1 MNWDGK
7 SNVEIVKET
16 LYKLFDSEIFYAS
29 LMDNKEYA
37 DFLKSRNHY
46 HGFSS
51 PKTHI
56 DVLTNTKGITI
67 TLKEKDEEIYLT
79 WSMAARHIRSWE
91 FEKRQSENSTQNN
104 TWVNTHL
111 CGTVIG
117 SERCEYFL
125 QTGSEETVLNGKK
138 LDICCYYCTS
148 ENKVRK
154 IGSGGTWTGLSPKF
168 CPKRKFAEKD
178 AAENQQSY
186 IDKLR
191 EKYPKVNPDDD
202 WFGYCPADLFDG
214 DDVAVVDDC
223 VDDCPQLEC
232 AECWKLPCPADV
244 NFHNNL
250 ETFEDEYFEQY
261 PRDEYTTEADTVPE
275 ISEEKNM
282 CDDCINNNENC
293 IKPSEDVC
301 SGYTS
306 KNDTIFNS
314 AAADN
319 KEETTM
325 GGFKIDAFI
334 TQQEQLKQISIDL
347 LLPYHNHKFKLYTG
361 ERLEDMV
368 NSIKENGV
376 LTPIIVRPAPNDE
389 GKYEILA
396 GHNRCNAA
404 KMAGLTTVPGIV
416 KEKLSDEEAEMYVI
430 ETNTM
435 QRGFTDLSVSEQAAV
450 IAMRHSRMFDP
461 AKREEIAREL
471 NEFENT
477 DGEETE
483 KKSKLAITGEEY
495 SLSKNTVARLIRVN
509 ALLEACDKFTFAVNT
524 KKDLSVRAA
533 VELSYIQKNAL
544 EYIFEKY
551 KTHVFEDNVLQNS
564 VAISMSTA
572 EWLREIFT
580 DFRGTKEQAQKLL
593 DKENIEKTR
602 QNIDNI
608 TVKPIK
614 ISIPSDTFRKYFNEE
629 TKPDEAADIID
640 KALQMYF
647 SQNPKE
653 EKDVN
658 VGIEQLELSERTL
671 KALKTQRINT
681 VAELT
686 ELINDRSTAENM
698 LGIKAVE
705 EIIEI
710 LELEKD

>member
-1 MNWDGK
+1 MEDWA
-7 SNVEIVKET
+7 
-16 LYKLFDSEIFYAS
+16 L
-29 LMDNKEYA
+29 
-37 DFLKSRNHY
+37 
-46 HGFSS
+46 
-51 PKTHI
+51 
-56 DVLTNTKGITI
+56 
-67 TLKEKDEEIYLT
+67 
-79 WSMAARHIRSWE
+79 
-91 FEKRQSENSTQNN
+91 
-104 TWVNTHL
+104 THL
-111 CGTVIG
+111 CRKFG
-117 SERCEYFL
+117 ENDCEYFL
-125 QTGSEETVLNGKK
+125 QTDNKGTVVNGKK

-168 CPKRKFAEKD
+168 CPKRKA
-178 AAENQQSY
+178 
-186 IDKLR
+186 L
-191 EKYPKVNPDDD
+191 
-202 WFGYCPADLFDG
+202 
-214 DDVAVVDDC
+214 
-223 VDDCPQLEC
+223 
-232 AECWKLPCPADV
+232 
-244 NFHNNL
+244 
-250 ETFEDEYFEQY
+250 
-261 PRDEYTTEADTVPE
+261 
-275 ISEEKNM
+275 EEKSM
-282 CDDCINNNENC
+282 CDDCINSDDNC
-293 IKPSEDVC
+293 IKPSGDMC

-306 KNDTIFNS
+306 ENDTILNS
-314 AAADN
+314 AAADS
-319 KEETTM
+319 KEENAM
-325 GGFKIDAFI
+325 GKFNIDAFI
-334 TQQEQLKQISIDL
+334 SQREQLKEISVDL
-347 LLPYHNHKFKLYTG
+347 LIPYHNHKFKLYEG

-368 NSIKENGV
+368 NSIKANGV
-376 LTPIIVRPAPNDE
+376 LTPIIVRPAPNDT

-396 GHNRCNAA
+396 GHNRCNAS
-404 KMAGLTTVPGIV
+404 KLAGLQTVPGII
-416 KEKLSDEEAEMYVI
+416 KEGLSDDEAEMYVI

-435 QRGFTDLSVSEQAAV
+435 QRGFNDLSVSEQAAV

-461 AKREEIAREL
+461 AKREEIAKEL
-471 NEFENT
+471 TVFENT

-524 KKDLSVRAA
+524 KKDLSIRAA
-533 VELSYIQKNAL
+533 VELSYIPKIAL
-544 EYIFEKY
+544 EVIFEKY
-551 KTHVFEDNVLQNS
+551 KTHVLENQVYQLS

-653 EKDVN
+653 DKNEIVN
-658 VGIEQLELSERTL
+658 IEQLDLSERTL
-671 KALKTQRINT
+671 KALKVQRINT

-686 ELINDRSTAENM
+686 ELMNDRSTAENI

-705 EIIEI
+705 EM
-710 LELEKD
+710 LEKIDLED

>member
-1 MNWDGK
+1 MEDWA
-7 SNVEIVKET
+7 
-16 LYKLFDSEIFYAS
+16 L
-29 LMDNKEYA
+29 
-37 DFLKSRNHY
+37 
-46 HGFSS
+46 
-51 PKTHI
+51 
-56 DVLTNTKGITI
+56 
-67 TLKEKDEEIYLT
+67 
-79 WSMAARHIRSWE
+79 
-91 FEKRQSENSTQNN
+91 
-104 TWVNTHL
+104 THL
-111 CGTVIG
+111 CRKFG
-117 SERCEYFL
+117 ENDCEYFL
-125 QTGSEETVLNGKK
+125 QTDNKGTVVNGKK

-168 CPKRKFAEKD
+168 CPKRKA
-178 AAENQQSY
+178 
-186 IDKLR
+186 L
-191 EKYPKVNPDDD
+191 
-202 WFGYCPADLFDG
+202 
-214 DDVAVVDDC
+214 
-223 VDDCPQLEC
+223 
-232 AECWKLPCPADV
+232 
-244 NFHNNL
+244 
-250 ETFEDEYFEQY
+250 
-261 PRDEYTTEADTVPE
+261 
-275 ISEEKNM
+275 EEKSM
-282 CDDCINNNENC
+282 CDDCINSDDNC
-293 IKPSEDVC
+293 IKPSGDMC

-306 KNDTIFNS
+306 KNDTILNS
-314 AAADN
+314 AAADF
-319 KEETTM
+319 KEEKTM
-325 GGFKIDAFI
+325 GFDINAFI
-334 TQQEQLKQISIDL
+334 SQQEQLKQIDINL
-347 LLPYHNHKFKLYTG
+347 LISYHNHKFKLYEG

-368 NSIKENGV
+368 NSIKANGV
-376 LTPIIVRPAPNDE
+376 LTPIIVRPAPNDT

-404 KMAGLTTVPGIV
+404 KLAGLQTVPGII
-416 KEKLSDEEAEMYVI
+416 KEGLSDDEAEMYVI

-435 QRGFTDLSVSEQAAV
+435 QRGFNDLSVSEQAAV

-461 AKREEIAREL
+461 AKREEIAKEL
-471 NEFENT
+471 TVFENT

-524 KKDLSVRAA
+524 KKDLSIRAA
-533 VELSYIQKNAL
+533 VELSYIPKTAL
-544 EYIFEKY
+544 EVIFEKY
-551 KTHVFEDNVLQNS
+551 KTHVLENQVYQLS

-647 SQNPKE
+647 SQNLKE
-653 EKDVN
+653 DKNENISID
-658 VGIEQLELSERTL
+658 QLDLSEKTL
-671 KALKTQRINT
+671 KALKVQRINT

-686 ELINDRSTAENM
+686 ELMNDRSTAENI

-705 EIIEI
+705 EM
-710 LELEKD
+710 LEKIDLED